1 MELAL
6 FLKSMLV
13 GFFMSAPV
21 GPIAVLC
28 IRRTLVFGRLSGL
41 VAGVGAATADSLYA
55 MLAGMGMTLVANVL
69 MEYHT
74 VLRALGGV
82 ALLGMGITTWR
93 SAVSCMRLPGA
104 SSGFWSTY
112 VSTLL
117 LTLANPLTLFLFA
130 AVFASVGMDRFT
142 PNYQTAVLLV
152 GGVFLGAVLWWFLL
166 SGLINC
172 LRGKFT
178 RHVLEVINRISGVV
192 LALFGVAALVSIIV
206 Q

>member
-13 GFFMSAPV
+13 GFSMSAPV

-74 VLRALGGV
+74 LLRALG
-82 ALLGMGITTWR
+82 ADKFQ
-93 SAVSCMRLPGA
+93 A
-104 SSGFWSTY
+104 
-112 VSTLL
+112 
-117 LTLANPLTLFLFA
+117 
-130 AVFASVGMDRFT
+130 
-142 PNYQTAVLLV
+142 
-152 GGVFLGAVLWWFLL
+152 
-166 SGLINC
+166 LINSES
-172 LRGKFT
+172 T
-178 RHVLEVINRISGVV
+178 RWHKLIKDLNIT
-192 LALFGVAALVSIIV
+192 LD
-206 Q
+206 